1 MTSLQKRTIMTDDV
15 QEILFDDQ
23 AIIEKVRE
31 IAAQISE
38 DYAGKELVLICI
50 LKGAAVFTADLMRRL
65 TLPVTLEFVLAS
77 SYGASTISSGKI
89 AVENDREIDI
99 SGKHVLLVDTII
111 DTGKTMDCLFKK
123 FGARNPATLN
133 AVVLL
138 DKKSRRTADIT
149 ISYIG
154 FEIPDKFV
162 VGYGMDREEKYRN
175 LPYITALKP
184 AAT

>member
-1 MTSLQKRTIMTDDV
+1 MEDI
-15 QEILFDDQ
+15 QEILFDEQ
-23 AIIEKVRE
+23 TIIEKVQE
-31 IAAQISE
+31 IAVRISE
-38 DYAGKELVLICI
+38 DYAGKEIVLICI

-65 TLPVTLEFVLAS
+65 TLPVTVEFVQAA
-77 SYGASTISSGKI
+77 SYGASTTSSKKI
-89 AVENDREIDI
+89 AVENDGEIDI
-99 SGKHVLLVDTII
+99 SGKHVLLVDAII

-138 DKKSRRTADIT
+138 DKKSRRTAEIT
-149 ISYIG
+149 MSYIG

-162 VGYGMDREEKYRN
+162 VGYGMDHGEKYRN

-184 AAT
+184 AAE